1 MPGNSGPLRDSSWE
15 PQPLPEPWIVAQDDI
30 RPSLEAELRAEVA
43 DGHPLYGETVTAIA
57 RCQACDD
64 VVFSVEGDHPIWFAL
79 VHLTWRQSSEPLP
92 WPATELLK
100 LPLAESLRA
109 HTH

>member
-1 MPGNSGPLRDSSWE
+1 MPSSSGPLRDYSWE
-15 PQPLPEPWIVAQDDI
+15 PQPLPEPWIVAQADI

-43 DGHPLYGETVTAIA
+43 DGHPLSGEIITAIA

-64 VVFSVEGDHPIWFAL
+64 VVFSVEDDHPIWFAL
-79 VHLTWRQSSEPLP
+79 VHLTWRQSREPLP

-100 LPLAESLRA
+100 LPLAESLHA